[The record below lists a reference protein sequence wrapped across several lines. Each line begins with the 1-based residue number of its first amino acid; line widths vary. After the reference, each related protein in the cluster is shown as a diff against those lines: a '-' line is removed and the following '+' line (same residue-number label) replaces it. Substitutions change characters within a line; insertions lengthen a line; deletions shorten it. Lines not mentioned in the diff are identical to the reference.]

1 MLDPGNVEA
10 AVGTAQV
17 DMAMGAAFMTEV
29 GSTHFDAAET
39 ELIRVLSFVPNHAKA
54 HMFFWSSRGTSRTFF

>member
-1 MLDPGNVEA
+1 
-10 AVGTAQV
+10 
-17 DMAMGAAFMTEV
+17 MAMGAAFMTEV

-54 HMFFWSSRGTSRTFF
+54 HMFFWSSRGSSRIFV